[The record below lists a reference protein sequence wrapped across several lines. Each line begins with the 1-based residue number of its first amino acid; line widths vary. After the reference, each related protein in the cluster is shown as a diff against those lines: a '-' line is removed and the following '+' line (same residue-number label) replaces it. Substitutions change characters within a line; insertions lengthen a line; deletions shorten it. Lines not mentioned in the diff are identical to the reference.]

1 MTTENESL
9 VTVLITGNEGTIAV
23 ARSVLDGAEI
33 PYFEK
38 GGASRDLGLQVFNLS
53 AGFVEFQVRP
63 EDAAAARDLLA
74 RLE

>member
-1 MTTENESL
+1 MTTESESL

-23 ARSVLDGAEI
+23 ARSILEGAEI
-33 PYFEK
+33 PCFEK
-38 GGASRDLGLQVFNLS
+38 GGASRGLGLQVFNLS

-63 EDAAAARDLLA
+63 EDADVARDLLA

>member
-1 MTTENESL
+1 MTTESESW

-23 ARSVLDGAEI
+23 ARSILEGAEI

-38 GGASRDLGLQVFNLS
+38 GGASHDLGLQVFNIS

-63 EDAAAARDLLA
+63 EDAAAAREILSH
-74 RLE
+74 LE